1 MSLLGE
7 ADRPQHPRSG
17 QLDGNKAPGRA
28 PRRPKGLVETEVPT
42 EGSVNLLPT
51 CVQEDYASQQAAANQ
66 PGPSREAKQTGNAL
80 TLPSRAARLRGHTSQ
95 ASASNGNLP
104 ARSRLRAAATADSPD
119 RPSFS
124 PLRQLASQ

>member
-42 EGSVNLLPT
+42 EGSVNLLPRAFKKT
-51 CVQEDYASQQAAANQ
+51 MLRYRQQQ
-66 PGPSREAKQTGNAL
+66 I
-80 TLPSRAARLRGHTSQ
+80 
-95 ASASNGNLP
+95 
-104 ARSRLRAAATADSPD
+104 SPD
-119 RPSFS
+119 QAVKQNKPGTRLLS
-124 PLRQLASQ
+124 RVVWRV